1 MTSPFKLPVIIPR
14 LLSPGAGR
22 VTGPA
27 PIHAVEEPR
36 SHPVGAQIRGGG
48 LCMAGC
54 AVHRPLTPSDS
65 RKSRR
70 DVCPAAP
77 CQMTSHVPDASC
89 PSTWDPDVQ
98 ARCTSTPGRSH
109 GTTDTSLSQ
118 AREATGIRGRGH
130 CAVASLGLTDR
141 LPAARARAGT
151 QPPTTV
157 TPEGTRRGA
166 ARGGHSRP

>member
-1 MTSPFKLPVIIPR
+1 
-14 LLSPGAGR
+14 
-22 VTGPA
+22 
-27 PIHAVEEPR
+27 
-36 SHPVGAQIRGGG
+36 
-48 LCMAGC
+48 MAGC

-77 CQMTSHVPDASC
+77 CQMTSHVPDASR
-89 PSTWDPDVQ
+89 PSAWDPDVQ
-98 ARCTSTPGRSH
+98 ARWTSTPGRSH

-151 QPPTTV
+151 RPPTTV